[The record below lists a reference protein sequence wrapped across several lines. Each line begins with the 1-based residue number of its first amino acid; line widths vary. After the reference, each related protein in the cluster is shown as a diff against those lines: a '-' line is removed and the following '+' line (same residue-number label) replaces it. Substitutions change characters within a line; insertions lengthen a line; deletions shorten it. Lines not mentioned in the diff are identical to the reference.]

1 MSTDKILVKVSQNAQ
16 VKLSEDQTIVKK
28 IVLGPPVKRV
38 TAAKFDASTL
48 NGDSAAYYL
57 DYNNFTNTPTILD
70 SDMIKSFTLDSS
82 EVLALIDSDYFDLIG
97 LQNVLD
103 SGSGVTLL
111 GNVKIND
118 HVLPSANQQYDLGS
132 PTNKFRA
139 LYIAGR
145 TVYLGNLAMS
155 DSGGTLTLAS
165 LDSSGEVI
173 PGTSQAVLTSA
184 VDSADIVA
192 IVDSDYVTSRVN
204 IATLTQT
211 GLVWDRDG
219 NTATAAQYRDSD
231 EEVYTIRNTAISS
244 GILNLTLASFTPTI
258 SASGQSLNWDVPAT
272 SFSVSVTNPDDF
284 DTRYIASVGSITET
298 GGDVHETLSDFTTS
312 GPSTTP
318 AGGVDWTQTFS
329 TGGSSYIRSTSTT
342 ITGGSASASLTFLED
357 DSSTYGTASF
367 TTNWATPNVSISM
380 SNLSG
385 NTFLDPYESTSY
397 SVSVTGFSNSS
408 NYSTTV
414 TPTGGTVSN
423 SSGSGTFTFTT
434 ALHQDNTG
442 GRTLAVSTD
451 MTRPSGVTG
460 TEYAVTDTASDTSLS
475 STWTYPSMWI
485 FTSSTSTAP
494 TSGDIVDGTGFTG
507 DVNQLSN
514 QTKTFGAT
522 VNNSEATPQAFWF
535 GVRTSA
541 SQPTTFQ
548 TGASSSLLSDVSTTT
563 ATVTLSNT
571 YTSES
576 YSFYGITLQP
586 GNTYVSIS

>member
-1 MSTDKILVKVSQNAQ
+1 MSDKTIVKVSTTPV
-16 VKLSEDQTIVKK
+16 VKVTDDTTIIKK
-28 IVLGPPVKRV
+28 IVTGTPVKAV
-38 TAAKFDASTL
+38 TAQRFDALTL
-48 NGDSAAYYL
+48 NGESGGYYLNYNNFSNLPNILDSAAVKNL
-57 DYNNFTNTPTILD
+57 SLD
-70 SDMIKSFTLDSS
+70 SG
-82 EVLALIDSDYFDLIG
+82 EVLALIDSDFIDKVG
-97 LQNVLD
+97 VRNFRD
-103 SGSGVTLL
+103 SDDGGRVL
-111 GNVKIND
+111 GNLKVTGNI
-118 HVLPSANQQYDLGS
+118 LPTSFQQQDLGS
-132 PTNKFRA
+132 PTAKFRA
-139 LYIAGR
+139 LYLAGR
-145 TVYLGNLAMS
+145 TIYVGNLAIGEDS
-155 DSGGTLTLAS
+155 ETGGLNLSSIDDSGNIL
-165 LDSSGEVI
+165 
-173 PGTSQAVLTSA
+173 PGTTKSIATDI
-184 VDSADIVA
+184 DSASIRT
-192 IVDSDYVTSRVN
+192 IVDSNYINARVD
-204 IATLTQT
+204 IAQSV

-219 NTATAAQYRDSD
+219 TTATASQYRDSD
-231 EEVYTIRNTAISS
+231 SELYTIRDTEISS
-244 GILNLTLASFTPTI
+244 GVLNLTLASFSPSV
-258 SASGQSLNWDVPAT
+258 SATGQSLNWDAPAT
-272 SFSVSVTNPDDF
+272 QFSVSVDNPSDF
-284 DTRYIASVGSITET
+284 TTRYIASVGSITET
-298 GGDVHETLSDFTTS
+298 AGDVHETLSDFTTS

-342 ITGGSASASLTFLED
+342 ITGGSSSASLTFLED
-357 DSSTYGTASF
+357 DNSTYGTASF
-367 TTNWATPNVSISM
+367 TTNWTTPNVSISM

-385 NTFLDPYESTSY
+385 NVFLDPYESTSY

-423 SSGSGTFTFTT
+423 ASGSGTFTFTT

-460 TEYAVTDTASDTSLS
+460 TEYTVTDTASDTSLS
-475 STWTYPSMWI
+475 STWTYPSIWI

-522 VNNSEATPQAFWF
+522 VNNPEATPQAFWF

>member
-1 MSTDKILVKVSQNAQ
+1 
-16 VKLSEDQTIVKK
+16 
-28 IVLGPPVKRV
+28 
-38 TAAKFDASTL
+38 
-48 NGDSAAYYL
+48 
-57 DYNNFTNTPTILD
+57 
-70 SDMIKSFTLDSS
+70 MIKSFTLDSS

-103 SGSGVTLL
+103 SGSGVKLI
-111 GNVKIND
+111 GPVKITD
-118 HVLPSANQQYDLGS
+118 HVLPDANQQYDLGS

-145 TVYLGNLAMS
+145 TLYVGDKAIGI
-155 DSGGTLTLAS
+155 DSA
-165 LDSSGEVI
+165 SGELGLSDVDAGGEI
-173 PGTSQAVLTSA
+173 IAGTTKIIATDI
-184 VDSADIVA
+184 DSDLVRRIT
-192 IVDSDYVTSRVN
+192 DSDYVTSRVN
-204 IATLTQT
+204 TNVFATQSALDSAINALIDAAPEQLNTLNELAAALNDDSNAFNTLQAQINAITQT

-494 TSGDIVDGTGFTG
+494 TSGDIIDGTGFTG

>member
-28 IVLGPPVKRV
+28 IVLGPPVKRIN
-38 TAAKFDASTL
+38 AAKFDASTL
-48 NGDSAAYYL
+48 NGDSAEFYL

-70 SDMIKSFTLDSS
+70 SDMVKRFTLDSS
-82 EVLALIDSDYFDLIG
+82 EVLALIDSAYIDQIG
-97 LQNVLD
+97 LQNIED
-103 SGSGVTLL
+103 SGSGIKLI
-111 GNVKIND
+111 GPVKITD
-118 HVLPSANQQYDLGS
+118 HVLPDANQQYDLGS

-139 LYIAGR
+139 LYIAGQ
-145 TVYLGNLAMS
+145 TLFLGDLAIS
-155 DSGGTLTLAS
+155 DSGGS
-165 LDSSGEVI
+165 LVLSAIDSNGAAVPGSAKKIATDIDSSSI
-173 PGTSQAVLTSA
+173 RT
-184 VDSADIVA
+184 
-192 IVDSDYVTSRVN
+192 IVDSDYIQSRID
-204 IATLTQT
+204 IAQAV
-211 GLVWDRDG
+211 GLVWDRNG
-219 NTATAAQYRDSD
+219 TTATASQYRDSD
-231 EEVYTIRNTAISS
+231 SEIYTIRDTAISS

-258 SASGQSLNWDVPAT
+258 LASGQSLNWDAPAT

-298 GGDVHETLSDFTTS
+298 GGDVHETLSDFITS

-367 TTNWATPNVSISM
+367 TTNWTTPNVSISM

-385 NTFLDPYESTSY
+385 NVFLDPYESTSY

-414 TPTGGTVSN
+414 TPTGGIVSN

-460 TEYAVTDTASDTSLS
+460 AEYTVTDTASDTSLS

-522 VNNSEATPQAFWF
+522 VNNPEATPQAFWF